1 LPHPF
6 KEMKPNINDRVDI
19 MDLNKLRSFISAA
32 ELNSISAAS
41 NTVNLTQS
49 AVSQQIK
56 YLEREL
62 NLTLIDRSK
71 RPMSLTREG
80 ADLVIVARQMI
91 NLWNEFKD
99 RQTKPEFAGKLTLGY
114 VRSAV
119 TGVLA
124 QALLSIRRQQP
135 KVTIKLVNTGG
146 VSEHLA
152 KEVGN
157 QTIDA
162 SLGVGPPPL
171 PKGVLWLPI
180 SLEHYYVL
188 APTYYRGKTDEEL
201 LHKGPYLRFKPYLL
215 TETIIDR
222 EIKRRGIQVDAV
234 MELDDYESI
243 LLMVKH
249 DLGIGIVPE
258 PYITKRILNELHCVP
273 FGTPP
278 LTRQKGIMV
287 RYDNPNKKLVELL
300 WETIKEQYNKKIF
313 ENANN

>member
-1 LPHPF
+1 
-6 KEMKPNINDRVDI
+6 
-19 MDLNKLRSFISAA
+19 MDLNKLRSFISTA

-41 NTVNLTQS
+41 KTVNLTQS

-71 RPMSLTREG
+71 RQLSLTKEG
-80 ADLVIVARQMI
+80 AELVIVARQMMS
-91 NLWNEFKD
+91 LWNEYKD
-99 RQTKPEFAGKLTLGY
+99 RQHKPEFAGKLTLGY

-119 TGVLA
+119 NSVLA
-124 QALLSIRRQQP
+124 LALLSIRQQQP

-157 QTIDA
+157 RAIDA
-162 SLGVGPPPL
+162 SLGIGPPPL

-180 SLEHYYVL
+180 SLERYYVI
-188 APTYYRGKTDEEL
+188 APNYYRGKTNEEL

-222 EIKRRGIQVDAV
+222 EIKRRGIKVDAV

-249 DLGIGIVPE
+249 DLGIGVVPE
-258 PYITKRILNELHCVP
+258 PYISKRLLNELHCAP
-273 FGTPP
+273 FGVPP
-278 LTRQKGIMV
+278 LSRQGGIMV
-287 RYDNPNKKLVELL
+287 RHDNPHKKLVDLL
-300 WETIKEQYNKKIF
+300 WATLKEQYNKQLMDNGIIDR
-313 ENANN
+313 

>member
-1 LPHPF
+1 
-6 KEMKPNINDRVDI
+6 

-71 RPMSLTREG
+71 RPMSLTKEG
-80 ADLVIVARQMI
+80 AELVIVARQMI
-91 NLWNEFKD
+91 NLWTEYKD
-99 RQTKPEFAGKLTLGY
+99 RQNKPEFAGKLMLGY

-124 QALLSIRRQQP
+124 HALLSIRQQQP

-146 VSEHLA
+146 VSKHLA

-157 QTIDA
+157 RVIDA
-162 SLGVGPPPL
+162 SLGIGPPPL

-180 SLEHYYVL
+180 SLERYYVI
-188 APTYYRGKTDEEL
+188 APSYYRGKTDEEL

-222 EIKRRGIQVDAV
+222 EIKRRGIKVDAV

-258 PYITKRILNELHCVP
+258 PYIAKRLLNELHCVP
-273 FGTPP
+273 FGAPP
-278 LTRQKGIMV
+278 LTRQGGIMV
-287 RYDNPNKKLVELL
+287 RVDNPNKKLVDFL
-300 WETIKEQYNKKIF
+300 WDTLKEQYNKQF
-313 ENANN
+313 MENGIIER

>member
-1 LPHPF
+1 
-6 KEMKPNINDRVDI
+6 

-41 NTVNLTQS
+41 NAVNLTQS

-71 RPMSLTREG
+71 RPMILTQKG
-80 ADLVIVARQMI
+80 AELVIVARQMLT
-91 NLWNEFKD
+91 LWNEYKD
-99 RQTKPEFAGKLTLGY
+99 RQNRPEFAGRLMLGY
-114 VRSAV
+114 IRSAV
-119 TGVLA
+119 TNVLA
-124 QALLSIRRQQP
+124 HALLSIRQQQP

-146 VSEHLA
+146 VSKHLA
-152 KEVGN
+152 QEVGN
-157 QTIDA
+157 RVIDA

-180 SLEHYYVL
+180 SLERYYVI
-188 APTYYRGKTDEEL
+188 APRYYRGKTDEEL
-201 LHKGPYLRFKPYLL
+201 LHKGPYLRFKPRLL
-215 TETIIDR
+215 SETIIDR
-222 EIKRRGIQVDAV
+222 EISRRGIKVDAV

-258 PYITKRILNELHCVP
+258 PYIAKRLLKELHCVP

-278 LTRQKGIMV
+278 LTRQAGIMV
-287 RYDNPNKKLVELL
+287 RHDNPNKKLVDLL
-300 WETIKEQYNKKIF
+300 WDTIKEHYNKQFMERGII
-313 ENANN
+313 EH

>member
-1 LPHPF
+1 
-6 KEMKPNINDRVDI
+6 

-56 YLEREL
+56 FLEREL

-71 RPMSLTREG
+71 RPMSLTKEG
-80 ADLVIVARQMI
+80 AELLIVARQMI
-91 NLWNEFKD
+91 SLWTEYKD
-99 RQTKPEFAGKLTLGY
+99 SQNKPELAGRLMLGY

-124 QALLSIRRQQP
+124 HALLSIRQQQP

-146 VSEHLA
+146 VSKHLA

-157 QTIDA
+157 RVIDA

-180 SLEHYYVL
+180 SLERYYVI
-188 APTYYRGKTDEEL
+188 APSYYRGKTDEEL
-201 LHKGPYLRFKPYLL
+201 LHQGPYLRFKPYLL

-222 EIKRRGIQVDAV
+222 EIKRRGIKVDAV

-258 PYITKRILNELHCVP
+258 PYIAKRLLNELHCVL

-278 LTRQKGIMV
+278 LTRQGGIMV
-287 RYDNPNKKLVELL
+287 RYDNPNKKLVDLL
-300 WETIKEQYNKKIF
+300 WDTLKEQYNKRF
-313 ENANN
+313 MENGII

>member
-1 LPHPF
+1 
-6 KEMKPNINDRVDI
+6 
-19 MDLNKLRSFISAA
+19 MDLNKMRSFILAA

-41 NTVNLTQS
+41 TAVNLTQS

-62 NLTLIDRSK
+62 NLKLIDRSK
-71 RPMSLTREG
+71 RPMNLTKEG
-80 ADLVIVARQMI
+80 TDLVIVARQII
-91 NLWNEFKD
+91 NLWNEFKE
-99 RQTKPEFAGKLTLGY
+99 RQNKPEFAGKLMLGY

-124 QALLSIRRQQP
+124 HALLSIRQQQP
-135 KVTIKLVNTGG
+135 KVTIRLVNTGG

-152 KEVGN
+152 KEVGSKV
-157 QTIDA
+157 IDA
-162 SLGVGPPPL
+162 SLGVGPPAL

-180 SLEHYYVL
+180 SLERYYVI
-188 APTYYRGKTDEEL
+188 APHYYRGKTDEEL

-222 EIKRRGIQVDAV
+222 EIKRRGLRVDAV

-258 PYITKRILNELHCVP
+258 PYITKRLINELHCVP

-278 LTRQKGIMV
+278 LTRQGGIMV
-287 RYDNPNKKLVELL
+287 RYDNPNKKLVDFL
-300 WETIKEQYNKKIF
+300 WDTLKEQYNKQF
-313 ENANN
+313 TDNNIIER